1 MQQMSMASLNNFIGG
16 RSCPSHGTATLAVTT
31 PFSGKAI
38 YGMPAGD
45 VRDVGAAVAAAAE
58 AFQDRRWDG
67 LAPSLRKRILLRWAD
82 LIEAQAGALDDLDAE
97 DMGKPVSVSAFNAR
111 SAASLLRFNAESI
124 DKVFGQTLPSAQRSL
139 VLQRWAPRGVV
150 AAITPWNFPTYNA
163 VLKVAPALAAGNTV
177 VLKPSELSPRSALE
191 LARLAIE
198 AELPAGALNIVLGKG
213 EIVGKAL
220 SLHHGVNMMSFTGST
235 EVGKL
240 VLGYAAQ
247 SNMKPVLAEC
257 GGKSPHVVTDDG
269 VDLDAVAAMV
279 SASITTNQGQWC
291 SVGSR
296 LIVAESIVD
305 RLVEKVVRGFERLV
319 PGDPQNSRTTFG
331 PLASA
336 RQCERVVSYI
346 EDARRNGARVISGG
360 PALSESAGCF
370 VAPTVV
376 IAASA
381 DDPICQNEVFG
392 PVLSV
397 LTFSDLD
404 EAIRLANSTAFGLLA
419 YVWTSDIATGMKL
432 SEGIRSSVLLNAALP
447 SSEGPGH
454 GFSSEPVGESG
465 MGMEGGVEGLKSY
478 LRRQTVWVNF

>member
-1 MQQMSMASLNNFIGG
+1 MSMASLNNFIGG
-16 RSCPSHGTATLAVTT
+16 RECPSQGTGTLALTT
-31 PFSGKAI
+31 PFTGKAI
-38 YGMPAGD
+38 CSMPAGD
-45 VRDVGAAVAAAAE
+45 DRDVAAAVANAAE
-58 AFQDRRWDG
+58 AFEDRRWDG
-67 LAPSLRKRILLRWAD
+67 LAPSLRKKILFRWAD
-82 LIEAQAGALDDLDAE
+82 SIEAHASTLDDLDAE
-97 DMGKPVSVSAFNAR
+97 DMGKPVSIAAFNAR
-111 SAASLLRFNAESI
+111 SAASLMRFNAESI

-139 VLQRWAPRGVV
+139 VVQRWAPRGVV
-150 AAITPWNFPTYNA
+150 AAITPWNFPTFNA
-163 VLKVAPALAAGNTV
+163 VLKMAPALAAGNAV

-198 AELPAGALNIVLGKG
+198 AGLPAGALNVVLGKG

-220 SLHHGVNMMSFTGST
+220 GLHRGVHMVSFTGSS

-279 SASITTNQGQWC
+279 SATITTNQGQWC

-296 LIVAESIVD
+296 LIVAESVVD
-305 RLVEKVVRGFERLV
+305 RLVEKIVRGFERLV
-319 PGDPQNSRTTFG
+319 PGDPQNGGTTFG

-336 RQCERVVSYI
+336 RQRDRVVSYI
-346 EDARRNGARVISGG
+346 EGARRNGARVIGGG
-360 PALSESAGCF
+360 PALPEPGGCF

-376 IAASA
+376 IATSA
-381 DDPICQNEVFG
+381 NDPICQEEVFG

-397 LTFSDLD
+397 LTFRDLD
-404 EAIRLANSTAFGLLA
+404 EAIRLANSTTFGLLA
-419 YVWTSDIATGMKL
+419 YVWTSHLPTGMKL
-432 SEGIRSSVLLNAALP
+432 SEGIRSSVLLNSALP
-447 SSEGPGH
+447 SGEGPGH

-465 MGMEGGVEGLKSY
+465 LGMEGGVEGLKSY
-478 LRRQTVWVNF
+478 LRRQTVWMNF

>member
-1 MQQMSMASLNNFIGG
+1 MSMVSLNNFIGG
-16 RSCPSHGTATLAVTT
+16 RSCPSQGAGTLAVTT
-31 PFSGKAI
+31 PFIGKAI
-38 YGMPAGD
+38 YHMPAGD
-45 VRDVGAAVAAAAE
+45 DRDVSSAVTNAAE
-58 AFQDRRWDG
+58 AFQDKRWEG
-67 LAPSLRKRILLRWAD
+67 LAPSLRKKILFRWAD
-82 LIEAQAGALDDLDAE
+82 LIEAQASALDDLDAE
-97 DMGKPVSVSAFNAR
+97 DMGKPVSVAPFNAR

-139 VLQRWAPRGVV
+139 VVQRWAPRGVV
-150 AAITPWNFPTYNA
+150 AAITPWNFPTFNA
-163 VLKVAPALAAGNTV
+163 MLKMAPALAAGNTV
-177 VLKPSELSPRSALE
+177 VVKPSELSPRSALE

-198 AELPAGALNIVLGKG
+198 AGLPAGALNIVLGKG

-220 SLHHGVNMMSFTGST
+220 SLHHGVNMVSFTGSS

-269 VDLDAVAAMV
+269 VDLDAVAAMI

-296 LIVAESIVD
+296 LIVAESVVD
-305 RLVEKVVRGFERLV
+305 RLVDGVVRGFERLV
-319 PGDPQNSRTTFG
+319 PGNPQNGSTTFG

-336 RQCERVVSYI
+336 RQRERVMSYI
-346 EDARRNGARVISGG
+346 EGARRSGARVIGGG
-360 PALSESAGCF
+360 PALPDSGGCF

-376 IAASA
+376 IAKSA
-381 DDPICQNEVFG
+381 TAAICQEEVFG

-397 LTFSDLD
+397 LTFRDLD

-419 YVWTSDIATGMKL
+419 YVWTSHISTGMKL

-465 MGMEGGVEGLKSY
+465 MGMEGGVDGLKSY

>member
-1 MQQMSMASLNNFIGG
+1 MSMASLNNFIGG
-16 RSCPSHGTATLAVTT
+16 RSSPSQGTGTLAVTT
-31 PFSGKAI
+31 PFAGKAI
-38 YGMPAGD
+38 YSMPAGD
-45 VRDVGAAVAAAAE
+45 DRDVALAVANASE
-58 AFQDRRWDG
+58 TFQDRRWDG
-67 LAPSLRKRILLRWAD
+67 IAPSQRKKILFRWAD
-82 LIEAQAGALDDLDAE
+82 LIEAQAGALDNLDAE
-97 DMGKPVSVSAFNAR
+97 DMGKPVSVAAFNAR
-111 SAASLLRFNAESI
+111 SAASLLRFNAETI

-150 AAITPWNFPTYNA
+150 AAITPWNFPTFNA
-163 VLKVAPALAAGNTV
+163 VLKMAPALAAGNTV

-198 AELPAGALNIVLGKG
+198 AGLPAGALNIVLGRG

-220 SLHHGVNMMSFTGST
+220 SLHHDVNMVSFTGSS

-269 VDLDAVAAMV
+269 VDLDSVAAMV

-296 LIVAESIVD
+296 VIVAESVVD
-305 RLVEKVVRGFERLV
+305 RFVEKVVRGFDRLV
-319 PGDPQNSRTTFG
+319 PGDPQSDRTTFG

-336 RQCERVVSYI
+336 RQRDRVVSYI
-346 EDARRNGARVISGG
+346 EGARRNGARVIGGG
-360 PALSESAGCF
+360 PVLPESGGCF

-376 IAASA
+376 IASSA
-381 DDPICQNEVFG
+381 DDPICQEEVFG

-397 LTFSDLD
+397 LTFRDLD

-419 YVWTSDIATGMKL
+419 YVWTSQISTGMKL

-454 GFSSEPVGESG
+454 GFASEPVGESG